1 MNIFG
6 FVFMREKTLKKER
19 EELLKI
25 IHDFYFYTEEKRIN
39 TPNFYIIRH
48 RAKELIDKEDKHA
61 TLPYWLKR
69 RNLLQ

>member
-6 FVFMREKTLKKER
+6 FVFVREKTLKKER

-39 TPNFYIIRH
+39 TPNFYIIRR

-61 TLPYWLKR
+61 TLPYWLKM

>member
-39 TPNFYIIRH
+39 TPNFYIIRR

>member
-6 FVFMREKTLKKER
+6 FVFMCEKTLKKER

-39 TPNFYIIRH
+39 TPNFYIIRL

>member
-6 FVFMREKTLKKER
+6 FVFMREKTLKKEC

-39 TPNFYIIRH
+39 TPNFYIIRR

>member
-6 FVFMREKTLKKER
+6 FVFVREKTLKKER

-39 TPNFYIIRH
+39 TPNFYIIRR

>member
-6 FVFMREKTLKKER
+6 IVFARKKTLKKQR
-19 EELLKI
+19 EELLKL

-39 TPNFYIIRH
+39 TPNFYIIRR

>member
-25 IHDFYFYTEEKRIN
+25 IHDLYFYTEEKRIN
-39 TPNFYIIRH
+39 TPNFYIIRR
-48 RAKELIDKEDKHA
+48 RAKELIDREDKHA
-61 TLPYWLKR
+61 TLPYWMKR
-69 RNLLQ
+69 KNLLQ

>member
-6 FVFMREKTLKKER
+6 FVFVREKTLKKER

-39 TPNFYIIRH
+39 TPNFYIIRR
-48 RAKELIDKEDKHA
+48 RAKEIIDREDKHA

-69 RNLLQ
+69 KNLLQ